1 MTLEELWQL
10 FPIVLSPHKP
20 WWKEWAN
27 IEIEAISKLLCV
39 YKPVINLY
47 GLYQSLYPTD
57 IECNNK
63 NSLY

>member
-47 GLYQSLYPTD
+47 GLYQIIIS
-57 IECNNK
+57 N
-63 NSLY
+63 

>member
-1 MTLEELWQL
+1 MTLDELWQL

-27 IEIEAISKLLCV
+27 IEEAISKLLCV

-47 GLYQSLYPTD
+47 GLYQIIIS
-57 IECNNK
+57 N
-63 NSLY
+63 